1 MRTTPSFLLSLI
13 MPSLVFSIFF
23 CVFPSQTSAL
33 ELDWVT
39 VTDPGNACDTQVQGC
54 YGFPSE

>member
-1 MRTTPSFLLSLI
+1 